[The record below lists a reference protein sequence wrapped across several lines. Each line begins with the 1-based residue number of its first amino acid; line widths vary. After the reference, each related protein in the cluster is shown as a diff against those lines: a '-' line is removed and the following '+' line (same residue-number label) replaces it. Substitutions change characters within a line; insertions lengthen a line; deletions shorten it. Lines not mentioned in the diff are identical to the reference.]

1 MGDEQTTSRRADRDW
16 TAGPAKWAA
25 IIVLGGFAIGGMLW
39 SISTWPDRRR
49 AAESPPADLRID
61 INADGVTRLQ
71 LVPGLGP
78 ALAEAIVEDRESRG
92 PFSSIDELDRVPGI
106 GARTIEA
113 IRPYI
118 RAGG

>member
-1 MGDEQTTSRRADRDW
+1 MGDEQTIRTRSDW

-25 IIVLGGFAIGGMLW
+25 VGVLGAFAIGGMLW
-39 SISTWPDRRR
+39 SISTWPDRNA
-49 AAESPPADLRID
+49 AAEAPPADLRVD

-78 ALAEAIVEDRESRG
+78 ALAEAIVSDRKERG

-118 RAGG
+118 RAGD

>member
-1 MGDEQTTSRRADRDW
+1 MGDEQTTSRADRDW

-25 IIVLGGFAIGGMLW
+25 IGVLGCFAIGGLLW
-39 SISTWPDRRR
+39 SVNAWPDRIE
-49 AAESPPADLRID
+49 AANAPPADLRID

-78 ALAEAIVEDRESRG
+78 ALAEAIVSDRETRG
-92 PFSSIDELDRVPGI
+92 PFPGIDGLDRVPGI

-118 RAGG
+118 RAGD